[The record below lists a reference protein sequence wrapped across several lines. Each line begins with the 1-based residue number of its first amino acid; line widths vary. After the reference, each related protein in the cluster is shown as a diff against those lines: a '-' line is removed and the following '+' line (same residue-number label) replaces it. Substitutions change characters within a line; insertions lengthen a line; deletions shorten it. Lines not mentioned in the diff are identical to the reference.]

1 LRFLHAVGFCPLPE
15 PDKHGKMSSLL
26 LLLLLLLLLQLLL
39 LLLLLLFVRYIML
52 ATRQAKNG

>member
-1 LRFLHAVGFCPLPE
+1 LHAVGFCPLPE